1 MPAKAQTA
9 VEVQRETG
17 GGGDGGARHS
27 LWQQWQGSVQ
37 SHMRTGEVGR
47 EGKIRRGT
55 QHQQSGVAGGHGPG
69 ELQ

>member
-1 MPAKAQTA
+1 MG
-9 VEVQRETG
+9 ER
-17 GGGDGGARHS
+17 RHS

-37 SHMRTGEVGR
+37 SHMRTGGVGR

-55 QHQQSGVAGGHGPG
+55 QHQQSGVTGGHGPG